1 MVCCGQK
8 NNKFLHLLGVP
19 RKRLRIGNGSDTLIS
34 PDLDHASVGKRNLAE
49 QAQQKS
55 CAFFMQRMPTFSSNV
70 NGLRKKERGTM
81 KTKKMAISA
90 MFIAVGVL
98 AGNIIYIP
106 VGASKCF
113 PVQHTLNI
121 LAAVFLGPAY
131 GVINAFCISLLRN
144 FMGTGSL
151 LAFPG
156 SMVGAF
162 LAGMMY
168 KMTKN
173 NWATAAAEVVGTG
186 VLGGLLAVPM
196 AILLMGQEAGALA
209 FVPSFLLSSFGGS
222 VIAMILLKSAH
233 FVQAAKKSI

>member
-1 MVCCGQK
+1 V
-8 NNKFLHLLGVP
+8 
-19 RKRLRIGNGSDTLIS
+19 
-34 PDLDHASVGKRNLAE
+34 
-49 QAQQKS
+49 
-55 CAFFMQRMPTFSSNV
+55 
-70 NGLRKKERGTM
+70 

-162 LAGMMY
+162 LAGMIY

-173 NWATAAAEVVGTG
+173 NWATAVAEVVGTG
-186 VLGGLLAVPM
+186 VLGGLLAVPI
-196 AILLMGQEAGALA
+196 AILMMGQEAGALA